1 MDKVDFSAYFE
12 RKRVEL
18 GMDRQDTLAQIQ
30 AVLDG
35 WYPGMARA
43 RRLHQ
48 GVLRLETA
56 SASVASELRMR
67 QLELFEAVKLTD
79 TRLAI
84 SIADMDARKPGGLEG

>member
-1 MDKVDFSAYFE
+1 MDKVDFKSYFE

-18 GMDRQDTLAQIQ
+18 GMDRQDTLQTIQ
-30 AVLDG
+30 AILDK

-43 RRLHQ
+43 KRLHQ

-67 QLELFEAVKLTD
+67 QLELFEAAKLPD

-84 SIADMDARKPGGLEG
+84 SITQTGA